1 MPEDENAPES
11 DDADDIS
18 ITFETPGGRTQL
30 NGEGLRGPTMPED
43 ENARKVEGDGDI
55 SITLETPEGRTQLDV
70 DALRNGNDQAGP
82 GGEGAQEGE
91 EGHEEE
97 AVTVRVTGTP
107 DEAEVPEGV
116 DLDTYVI
123 DREIAPSP
131 EMDERYPGWRVG
143 LSRKVGAYIELIRPF
158 TLLAPLF
165 GGLGASFIALVV
177 QDFEGFRWSTLV
189 YGVATLMILNAASN
203 CMNAA
208 YDAHIDRINK
218 PYRPVPKGLI
228 TRDEAS
234 SLAFMLYF
242 LGLFRAILISYQFFA
257 IVLIITIITIYY
269 SMPPVRLKRRFWV
282 SNMTIA
288 IARGLLGFLAGWT
301 IFGDPTDPTA
311 WVIGGI
317 LAIYLVGATTSK
329 DFTDVEGDRKYGMR
343 TLPVVYGP
351 KRAALISGPFFI
363 VPFAL
368 IPIGVL
374 RGHLIEGANYL
385 LVLFIWGAY
394 VMWLLQTHAT
404 ERDPNFENSPVWKHM
419 YLMLFALQLGF
430 AAVYMAD
437 YLAL

>member
-1 MPEDENAPES
+1 MPEDETAPDSGDE
-11 DDADDIS
+11 DEIS
-18 ITFETPGGRTQL
+18 ITFETPNGRTQINGGNL
-30 NGEGLRGPTMPED
+30 N
-43 ENARKVEGDGDI
+43 ADGDQT
-55 SITLETPEGRTQLDV
+55 SED
-70 DALRNGNDQAGP
+70 
-82 GGEGAQEGE
+82 
-91 EGHEEE
+91 
-97 AVTVRVTGTP
+97 
-107 DEAEVPEGV
+107 DEAERGEGKEDEGEDAPAAVEVEVVQEVEEVPTGM

-123 DREIAPSP
+123 DQEIAPLM
-131 EMDERYPGWRVG
+131 EEGERYPGWRVG
-143 LSRKVGAYIELIRPF
+143 FSRKLGAYIELIRPF

-165 GGLGASFIALVV
+165 GGLGASFIALAV
-177 QDFEGFRWSTLV
+177 QDFDGFDWATLI

-218 PYRPVPKGLI
+218 PYRPIPKKLL

-234 SLAFMLYF
+234 SLAFVLYF

-257 IVLIITIITIYY
+257 IVLLITIITIYY
-269 SMPPVRLKRRFWV
+269 SMPPIRLKKRFWV
-282 SNMTIA
+282 SNITIA
-288 IARGLLGFLAGWT
+288 IARGLLGFLAGWS
-301 IFGDPTDPTA
+301 IFGDPTNPTP

-317 LAIYLVGATTSK
+317 LCIYLVGATTSK
-329 DFTDVEGDRKYGMR
+329 DFTDVEGDSKYGMR

-363 VPFAL
+363 VPFIL

-374 RGHLIEGANYL
+374 RGHLIEAANYL
-385 LVLFIWGAY
+385 LILVVWGAY

-430 AAVYMAD
+430 AGVYLAD

>member
-1 MPEDENAPES
+1 MPEDDTPSSSDEEN
-11 DDADDIS
+11 DIS

-30 NGEGLRGPTMPED
+30 NGNGLKNDDAEAPE
-43 ENARKVEGDGDI
+43 VEGSDGGSD
-55 SITLETPEGRTQLDV
+55 EG
-70 DALRNGNDQAGP
+70 P
-82 GGEGAQEGE
+82 
-91 EGHEEE
+91 EEE
-97 AVTVRVTGTP
+97 PITVHVTPPP
-107 DEAEVPEGV
+107 DEVDPPDGV
-116 DLDTYVI
+116 DLDTYII
-123 DREIAPSP
+123 DQEIAPFVDG
-131 EMDERYPGWRVG
+131 DEKYPGWRVG

-165 GGLGASFIALVV
+165 GGLGASFIALAV
-177 QDFEGFRWSTLV
+177 QDFEGFNWPTLI

-218 PYRPVPKGLI
+218 PYRPIPRGLV

-242 LGLFRAILISYQFFA
+242 LALFRAILISYQFFA
-257 IVLIITIITIYY
+257 IVIIITIITIYY
-269 SMPPVRLKRRFWV
+269 SMPPVRLKKRLWI

-288 IARGLLGFLAGWT
+288 TARGLLGFLAGWT
-301 IFGDPTDPTA
+301 IFGDPTNPTA

-329 DFTDVEGDRKYGMR
+329 DFTDAEGDGKYGMR

-351 KRAALISGPFFI
+351 KRAAIISGPFFI
-363 VPFAL
+363 IPFAL

-374 RGHLIEGANYL
+374 RGHLIEGANFML
-385 LVLFIWGAY
+385 ILVVWGAY

-419 YLMLFALQLGF
+419 YMMLFALQLGF
-430 AAVYMAD
+430 AGVYLAD